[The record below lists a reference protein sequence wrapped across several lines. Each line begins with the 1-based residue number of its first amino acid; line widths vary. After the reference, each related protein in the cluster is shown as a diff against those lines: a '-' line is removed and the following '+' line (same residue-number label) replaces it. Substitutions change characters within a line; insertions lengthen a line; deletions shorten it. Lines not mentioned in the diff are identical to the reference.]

1 MPPDDVVSLVKDA
14 NLRGR
19 GGAGFPTGMK
29 WSFVPKDNPNPTYLV
44 VNGDESEPGT
54 CKDMPLMMASPHTLV
69 EGVIIAS
76 YAIKAKMAFIYIRG
90 EVLHVVR
97 RVQQA
102 VREAYSAGYIGKKN
116 ILGSGYDLDVV
127 VHAGAGATSVAR
139 RRLCWIPWR
148 GVVVSLVCA
157 RLSRPLPACTP
168 VRRSLTTSSPSRR
181 CRRSCATA
189 RNGSSPWAPRSPMV
203 SPSTLCLGTW
213 LTLGSMR
220 PRWHY
225 AASAPRHLRWHAT
238 GT

>member
-14 NLRGR
+14 NLRGH

-102 VREAYSAGYIGKKN
+102 VREAYSAGYIGKN

-127 VHAGAGATSVAR
+127 VHAGAGAYICGEETALLDSLEGRRGQPRLRPPFPAVAG
-139 RRLCWIPWR
+139 LY
-148 GVVVSLVCA
+148 A
-157 RLSRPLPACTP
+157 
-168 VRRSLTTSSPSRR
+168 SPTVINNVESI
-181 CRRSCATA
+181 STVPSIL
-189 RNGSSPWAPRSPMV
+189 RNA
-203 SPSTLCLGTW
+203 
-213 LTLGSMR
+213 
-220 PRWHY
+220 
-225 AASAPRHLRWHAT
+225 AASPPEEIS
-238 GT
+238 

>member
-1 MPPDDVVSLVKDA
+1 MTDPLTPVLSANWDDERSWKLLNYERQGGYTGLRKALTMQPDEVVSLVKDA

-76 YAIKAKMAFIYIRG
+76 YAIKAKVAFIYIRG

-102 VREAYSAGYIGKKN
+102 VREAYSAGYIGKN
-116 ILGSGYDLDVV
+116 IHGSGYDLDVV
-127 VHAGAGATSVAR
+127 VHAGSGDYI
-139 RRLCWIPWR
+139 C
-148 GVVVSLVCA
+148 GEE
-157 RLSRPLPACTP
+157 
-168 VRRSLTTSSPSRR
+168 
-181 CRRSCATA
+181 TA
-189 RNGSSPWAPRSPMV
+189 LQDS
-203 SPSTLCLGTW
+203 
-213 LTLGSMR
+213 
-220 PRWHY
+220 
-225 AASAPRHLRWHAT
+225 
-238 GT
+238 

>member
-1 MPPDDVVSLVKDA
+1 MPPDEVVSLVKDA

-76 YAIKAKMAFIYIRG
+76 YAIKAKAAFIYIRG

-102 VREAYSAGYIGKKN
+102 VREAYSAGYIGKN
-116 ILGSGYDLDVV
+116 ILGSGYDLEVV
-127 VHAGAGATSVAR
+127 VHAGAGATSVER
-139 RRLCWIPWR
+139 RRLCWIPWK
-148 GVVVSLVCA
+148 GAVASLVCA
-157 RLSRPLPACTP
+157 RPSRPLRACMP

-181 CRRSCATA
+181 YRRSCVTA

-203 SPSTLCLGTW
+203 SPSTLCPGT
-213 LTLGSMR
+213 
-220 PRWHY
+220 
-225 AASAPRHLRWHAT
+225 
-238 GT
+238 